1 MFLNAIIKDY
11 VLNLLFADVEGSES
25 IIPEQIAAVSPEF
38 QKKMDEWERTRSI
51 KCKSVSFQ
59 LSFSFLLKE
68 NMLKKISNAFFNNFE

>member
-1 MFLNAIIKDY
+1 MFLKAIIEDF

-51 KCKSVSFQ
+51 KCKSV
-59 LSFSFLLKE
+59 
-68 NMLKKISNAFFNNFE
+68 